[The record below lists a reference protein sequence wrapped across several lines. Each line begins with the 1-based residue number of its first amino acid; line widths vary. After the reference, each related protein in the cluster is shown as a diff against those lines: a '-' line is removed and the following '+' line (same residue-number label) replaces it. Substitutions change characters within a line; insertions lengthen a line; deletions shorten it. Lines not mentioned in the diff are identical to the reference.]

1 MGGDDGLGHGGHTDR
16 VGAEHARGA
25 DLGGRFKLRAGEI
38 HIDTLAQRNVVR
50 RCRFMGEGAQTRGVD
65 GGHIGKAGAELLK
78 VGAAEGTEVEELDVI
93 GEEHQLTHVPV
104 GVDAAGGVGDEE
116 RLCAEQAHDA
126 YGVSRLGH
134 GVALVAVHPAL
145 HDRDAP
151 AAERA
156 EHEAPLMTGGGG
168 GTEMG
173 NLAVIDENRVF
184 HGVAKEAEPAAEDQQ
199 RLGREAV
206 EAGAEKIRA
215 FAVA

>member
-16 VGAEHARGA
+16 VGTEHARGA

-38 HIDTLAQRNVVR
+38 HINALTQRNVVR
-50 RCRFMGEGAQTRGVD
+50 LCRFMGEGAQTRGVN
-65 GGHIGKAGAELLK
+65 GGHIGEAGAELLK

-104 GVDAAGGVGDEE
+104 GVDAACGVGDEE

-126 YGVSRLGH
+126 HGVSRLGH

-151 AAERA
+151 AAEPVPNTKR
-156 EHEAPLMTGGGG
+156 PLWPG
-168 GTEMG
+168 
-173 NLAVIDENRVF
+173 
-184 HGVAKEAEPAAEDQQ
+184 
-199 RLGREAV
+199 AV
-206 EAGAEKIRA
+206 EGRKWGISP
-215 FAVA
+215 

>member
-38 HIDTLAQRNVVR
+38 HIDTLTQRNVVR
-50 RCRFMGEGAQTRGVD
+50 LCRFMGEGAQTRGVD
-65 GGHIGKAGAELLK
+65 GGHIGKAGAEFLK
-78 VGAAEGTEVEELDVI
+78 VGAIEGAEVEELDVI
-93 GEEHQLTHVPV
+93 GEEHQLAHVPV

-126 YGVSRLGH
+126 HGVSRLGH

-145 HDRDAP
+145 HDRDAS

-156 EHEAPLMTGGGG
+156 EHEAALMTGGGG

-173 NLAVIDENRVF
+173 HLAVIDENRVF
-184 HGVAKEAEPAAEDQQ
+184 HGVAEVAEPAAEDQQ

>member
-1 MGGDDGLGHGGHTDR
+1 
-16 VGAEHARGA
+16 
-25 DLGGRFKLRAGEI
+25 
-38 HIDTLAQRNVVR
+38 
-50 RCRFMGEGAQTRGVD
+50 MGEGAQARGVD
-65 GGHIGKAGAELLK
+65 GGHIGEAGAELLK

-93 GEEHQLTHVPV
+93 GEEHQLAHVPV
-104 GVDAAGGVGDEE
+104 GVDAACGVGDEE

-126 YGVSRLGH
+126 HGVSRLGH

-156 EHEAPLMTGGGG
+156 EHEAPLMAGGGG

-184 HGVAKEAEPAAEDQQ
+184 HGVAEEAEPAAEDQQ